1 VPNVPPS
8 DSQPPTKSQK
18 KREPIFEMLPP
29 PLKKISLSFGGPLA
43 IYGYIIQFL
52 LVSNNFLS
60 LPKHMS
66 KKVTCKSSNQNNKEN
81 MNGLDVK
88 NGRLINNR
96 PNGISGIQ
104 EAAMIKKAV
113 KKMKKIEIIADG
125 IKLSEMI

>member
-1 VPNVPPS
+1 
-8 DSQPPTKSQK
+8 
-18 KREPIFEMLPP
+18 
-29 PLKKISLSFGGPLA
+29 
-43 IYGYIIQFL
+43 
-52 LVSNNFLS
+52 
-60 LPKHMS
+60 MS
-66 KKVTCKSSNQNNKEN
+66 KKVTCKLSNQNNKEN

-125 IKLSEMI
+125 IKLSEII